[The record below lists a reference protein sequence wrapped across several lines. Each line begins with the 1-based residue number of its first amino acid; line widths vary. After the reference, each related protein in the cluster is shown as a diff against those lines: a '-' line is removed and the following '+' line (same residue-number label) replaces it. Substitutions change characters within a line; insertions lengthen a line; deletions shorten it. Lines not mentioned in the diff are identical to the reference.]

1 MFETYY
7 LGNLAFTMGYG
18 LALIIYLGRHAPE
31 NPRTGTIQRWLI
43 WSVAWAFFDVFI
55 SFSAVTF
62 PPATVFQLYRWLSFL
77 FLLPTGFIG
86 EVILVLIR
94 PVSWRDRA
102 WLYGLPLCFYLAALI
117 EPQWIGVRLYGVPYG
132 AGHFNPWFQSFLA
145 YSLVITVIL
154 LVRLARDARD
164 ESDPDAKAEK
174 KLLVAAA
181 VITLFCQGVAQGLMA
196 LEGSRFPA
204 LANLAV
210 APMAAA
216 IYWGASRYG
225 KVVSPRTLYQA
236 TVQAV
241 PVGLAHLQAQR
252 IAWANPTMATLLG
265 YHHPVALYGL
275 KVKELFRPFLVGPR
289 AARRFLD
296 ELNAGRV
303 QGEEVVITDSRQEQV
318 PVLISSSPVE
328 RGDPARGVLVVASDL
343 THLKSV
349 QSRLQHS
356 EARYRNL
363 VEQATELIAVL
374 QDRVCV
380 FANSA
385 VRDVLGW
392 EPEEVVGHE
401 PEMFVHPEDISTL
414 MEAYERRISGQ
425 SHSEVLPYR
434 IFTKDG
440 RLKWMELA
448 TRVVDWEGR
457 PALQVFF
464 RDITERKK
472 AEEERSERLN
482 RVERQQAAIVEVAG
496 SPSLVEGDFQGAARR
511 INELCARAM
520 EVDRASIWLFSPHHT
535 SLVVSDL
542 YDAESAQ
549 HQSGEE
555 LPVVECPG
563 FITALEAERAV
574 DASDVYLDAR
584 VAELRFFYL
593 EPNNVGALLG
603 SAVRLRGRMVGM
615 VCLEHTSGAHSW
627 SEDELAFVGG
637 VADQVAQALTNAERK
652 KAQAALQ
659 ESEERFRHLFD
670 SISDL
675 IYTHDEKGRLLS
687 VNQAVVRLLGYS
699 REELLGR
706 PMSDFLTNQARQAF
720 GSEYLPQLRQYGQ
733 SEGVVTLVAK
743 DQSLHSVEYR
753 NLLVAKD
760 GVPYVSGSGREI
772 TQRLEAEREL
782 KELQERLIQ
791 AQKMEAVGNLASGI
805 AHDFNNILQGVSGYV
820 QLLAQKPQADPVSRK
835 YLNEVDAAVGR
846 AAELVRRLLTF
857 GRKAEAELRPV
868 DLNREVAQAIRI
880 LERTIPKMIMIEV
893 DLAPELKAISGDPNQ
908 LEQVLM
914 NLVTNARDAM
924 PQGGV
929 LTIATSDVELDAEFC
944 RTHPGLEPG
953 SYVQLEVRDQ
963 GQGMD
968 KETVSHVFEPFYT
981 TKEVGAG
988 TGLGLFTVYGIVE
1001 KHGGYISCE
1010 SAPGE
1015 GATFTIYLPAR
1026 EEKAAIMA
1034 PQAPD
1039 AGQVKGGRETVML
1052 VDDEEAILEVVRDVL
1067 EQHGY
1072 SVLTADSGEGALE
1085 LFGQGPDKVD
1095 LVILDLGMPGMGGDR
1110 CLERLLM
1117 QAPEVKV
1124 IVATGYA
1131 GSDKRS
1137 EMLAAGASGFIT
1149 KPYRLDSLL
1158 RTVRQII
1165 DRPPREP
1172 VQDESA

>member
-7 LGNLAFTMGYG
+7 LANLAFTMGYG

-55 SFSAVTF
+55 SFSAITF
-62 PPATVFQLYRWLSFL
+62 DPATVFQFYRWLCFI
-77 FLLPTGFIG
+77 FLLPIGFIG

-102 WLYGLPLCFYLAALI
+102 WLYGFPLCFYLAAI
-117 EPQWIGVRLYGVPYG
+117 VEPQWIGVRLYGVDYG
-132 AGHFNPWFQSFLA
+132 AENFNPWFQAFLA
-145 YSLVITVIL
+145 YSLVVASIL
-154 LVRLARDARD
+154 LIRLFRDAHE
-164 ESDPDAKAEK
+164 ESDQDAKAEK
-174 KLLVAAA
+174 KLLVAAGVA
-181 VITLFCQGVAQGLMA
+181 TMLAQGLAQGLMA
-196 LEGSRFPA
+196 IEGAHFPT

-210 APMAAA
+210 TPIAAG
-216 IYWGASRYG
+216 IYWSASRYG

-241 PVGLAHLQAQR
+241 PVGLAHLQAER
-252 IAWANPTMATLLG
+252 IAWANQTLAVILG
-265 YHHPVALYGL
+265 YNHPVALYGL
-275 KVKELFRPFLVGPR
+275 KVKDLFRPFLVGPR

-296 ELNAGRV
+296 DLNEGRV
-303 QGEEVVITDSRQEQV
+303 QSDEVVITDSQQKQV

-328 RGDPARGVLVVASDL
+328 RSDPSRGVLLVASDL

-349 QSRLQHS
+349 QNRLQHS

-363 VEQATELIAVL
+363 MEQATELIAVL

-385 VRDVLGW
+385 VKEVLGW

-401 PEMFVHPEDISTL
+401 PEMFVHPEDIGSL
-414 MEAYERRISGQ
+414 MEAYEQRISGQ

-448 TRVVDWEGR
+448 TRVVDWDGR

-472 AEEERSERLN
+472 AEEERGERLN
-482 RVERQQAAIVEVAG
+482 RVERQQAAIVEAAG
-496 SPSLVEGDFQGAARR
+496 ALPLVEGDFRGAARR
-511 INELCARAM
+511 ITELCVQAV
-520 EVDRASIWLFSPHHT
+520 EVDRASIWLFNEEHSRLKANDLYEAESRQHRGGDE
-535 SLVVSDL
+535 LVVAD
-542 YDAESAQ
+542 
-549 HQSGEE
+549 
-555 LPVVECPG
+555 CPT
-563 FITALEAERAV
+563 FLTALEAERAV
-574 DASDVYLDAR
+574 DAGDAYLDAR
-584 VAELRFFYL
+584 TADLRFSYL
-593 EPNNVGALLG
+593 EPNDVGALLA
-603 SAVRLRGRMVGM
+603 SAVRLRGQMVGM
-615 VCLEHTSGAHSW
+615 LCLEHTSGAYSW

-637 VADQVAQALTNAERK
+637 LADQVAQALTNAERK

-675 IYTHDEKGRLLS
+675 IYTHDEQGRLLS

-706 PMSDFLTNQARQAF
+706 PMSDFMRPEARQAF
-720 GSEYLPQLRQYGQ
+720 DEQYLRGLNQQGQ
-733 SEGVVTLVAK
+733 SEGVAFLVGK

-753 NLLVAKD
+753 NLMVEKD

-782 KELQERLIQ
+782 KQLQDRLIQ

-835 YLNEVDAAVGR
+835 YLNEVDSAVGR

-857 GRKAEAELRPV
+857 GRKAGAELRPV
-868 DLNREVAQAIRI
+868 DLNHEVLQAIGL
-880 LERTIPKMIMIEV
+880 LERTIPKMITIEQK
-893 DLAPELKAISGDPNQ
+893 LAPELMAISGDPNQ

-924 PQGGV
+924 PEGGALNISTV
-929 LTIATSDVELDAEFC
+929 NLDLDEEFC
-944 RTHPGLEPG
+944 RTRPGLEPG
-953 SYVQLEVRDQ
+953 SYVRLQVSDDGE
-963 GQGMD
+963 GMD
-968 KETVSHVFEPFYT
+968 EETLSHVFEPFYT

-1001 KHGGYISCE
+1001 SHGGYISCD
-1010 SAPGE
+1010 STPGR
-1015 GATFTIYLPAR
+1015 GTTFTIYLPAR
-1026 EEKAAIMA
+1026 EEKAAVVTTQALKGA
-1034 PQAPD
+1034 P
-1039 AGQVKGGRETVML
+1039 VKGGHETILL

-1067 EQHGY
+1067 EQNGY
-1072 SVLTADSGEGALE
+1072 NVLTADSGEGALE
-1085 LFGQGPDKVD
+1085 LFGESPEKVD
-1095 LVILDLGMPGMGGDR
+1095 LVVLDLGMPGMGGDR
-1110 CLERLLM
+1110 CLGLLLE
-1117 QAPEVKV
+1117 QDPKLRVV
-1124 IVATGYA
+1124 VVTGYA
-1131 GSDKRS
+1131 GGDKRGEVLS
-1137 EMLAAGASGFIT
+1137 AGASGFIT
-1149 KPYRLDSLL
+1149 KPYRLDALL
-1158 RTVRQII
+1158 RTVRQIL
-1165 DRPPREP
+1165 DRPQGEP
-1172 VQDESA
+1172 VAREEG